1 MTPTPELR
9 TKLRKLLDER
19 IPEDGSDVD
28 TRFSDA
34 DDIDELLIDATNIY
48 EAAATGWTIKAG
60 MFQRELGQIE
70 SYTVGQERYDIRKL
84 QDMVNYALKMAET
97 YSRMAASRI
106 GSVILKFKP
115 PEVL

>member
-19 IPEDGSDVD
+19 IPEGGSDAD

-34 DDIDELLIDATNIY
+34 DMDELLIEAADIY
-48 EAAATGWTIKAG
+48 EAAAAGWTLKAG

-70 SYTVGQERYDIRKL
+70 SYSVGQERYDMRKL

-97 YSRMAASRI
+97 YNRIVASRK
-106 GSVILKFKP
+106 SSMILKFKP

>member
-9 TKLRKLLDER
+9 SKLRKLLDER
-19 IPEDGSDVD
+19 IPEDGSDAD
-28 TRFSDA
+28 TRFTDA
-34 DDIDELLIDATNIY
+34 DVDELLIDATNIY
-48 EAAATGWTIKAG
+48 KATAAGWTIKAG

-70 SYTVGQERYDIRKL
+70 SYAVGQERYDMRKL

-97 YSRMAASRI
+97 YSRMAASRM
-106 GSVILKFKP
+106 GSMILKFKP

>member
-9 TKLRKLLDER
+9 TKLRKLLDEP
-19 IPEDGSDVD
+19 IPAGGSDAD

-34 DDIDELLIDATNIY
+34 DIDELLIDATNIY
-48 EAAATGWTIKAG
+48 QAAAAGWTIKAG
-60 MFQRELGQIE
+60 MLQRELGQIE
-70 SYTVGQERYDIRKL
+70 SYAVGQERYDMREL

-97 YSRMAASRI
+97 YSRMAASSI

>member
-19 IPEDGSDVD
+19 IPEGGSDAD

-34 DDIDELLIDATNIY
+34 DIDELLIDATNIY
-48 EAAATGWTIKAG
+48 EAAAAGWTIKAG

-70 SYTVGQERYDIRKL
+70 SYAVGQERYDMRKL

-97 YSRMAASRI
+97 YSRMAASSI
-106 GSVILKFKP
+106 GSMILKFKP

>member
-1 MTPTPELR
+1 MTPTTELR

-19 IPEDGSDVD
+19 IPEDGSDTD
-28 TRFSDA
+28 TRFSDT
-34 DDIDELLIDATNIY
+34 DLDELLIDAINIY
-48 EAAATGWTIKAG
+48 EAAAAGWTLKAG

-70 SYTVGQERYDIRKL
+70 SYAVGQERYDMRKL

-97 YSRMAASRI
+97 YSRMATSRM

>member
-1 MTPTPELR
+1 MKPTPELR

-19 IPEDGSDVD
+19 IPEGGSDAD

-34 DDIDELLIDATNIY
+34 DIDELLSGAANIY
-48 EAAATGWTIKAG
+48 EAADAGWTLKAT
-60 MFQRELGQIE
+60 MFQREAGQIQ
-70 SYTVGQERYDIRKL
+70 SYSVGQERYEMSNPKDL
-84 QDMVNYALKMAET
+84 MEYALKMAET
-97 YSRMAASRI
+97 YSRMAASSM

>member
-1 MTPTPELR
+1 MTPTTELR

-19 IPEDGSDVD
+19 IPEGGSDAD

-34 DDIDELLIDATNIY
+34 DIDELLIDATNIY
-48 EAAATGWTIKAG
+48 EAAAAGWTIKAT
-60 MFQRELGQIE
+60 MFQREAGQIQ
-70 SYTVGQERYDIRKL
+70 SYSVGQERYEMSNPKDL
-84 QDMVNYALKMAET
+84 MEYALKMAET

>member
-9 TKLRKLLDER
+9 IKLRKLLDER
-19 IPEDGSDVD
+19 IPEDGSEAD

-34 DDIDELLIDATNIY
+34 DIDELLMGTTNIY
-48 EAAATGWTIKAG
+48 EAAAAGWTLKAG

-70 SYTVGQERYDIRKL
+70 SYAVGQERYDMRKL

-97 YSRMAASRI
+97 YSCMATSGM
-106 GSVILKFKP
+106 GSVILRIQP

>member
-1 MTPTPELR
+1 M
-9 TKLRKLLDER
+9 RKLLDER
-19 IPEDGSDVD
+19 IPEDGSDAD
-28 TRFSDA
+28 TRFTNA
-34 DDIDELLIDATNIY
+34 DIDELLIDATNIY
-48 EAAATGWTIKAG
+48 EAAAAGWTIKAG

-70 SYTVGQERYDIRKL
+70 SYSVGQERYDMRKL

-97 YSRMAASRI
+97 YSRMAASRM

>member
-19 IPEDGSDVD
+19 IPEGGSDTD
-28 TRFSDA
+28 TRFSDT
-34 DDIDELLIDATNIY
+34 DLDELLVEATNIY
-48 EAAATGWTIKAG
+48 EAAATGWTMKAA

-70 SYTVGQERYDIRKL
+70 SYSVGQERYDMRKL

-97 YSRMAASRI
+97 YSRMAASSL

-115 PEVL
+115 PEVI

>member
-1 MTPTPELR
+1 MIPTSELR

-19 IPEDGSDVD
+19 IPEDGSDAD
-28 TRFSDA
+28 TRFTDA
-34 DDIDELLIDATNIY
+34 DIDELLIDATNLY
-48 EAAATGWTIKAG
+48 EAAAAGWTLKAG

-70 SYTVGQERYDIRKL
+70 SYSVGQERYDMRKL

-97 YSRMAASRI
+97 YSRMAASSMGSMILRI
-106 GSVILKFKP
+106 TP

>member
-19 IPEDGSDVD
+19 IPEDGSDTD

-34 DDIDELLIDATNIY
+34 DIDELLIDATNIY
-48 EAAATGWTIKAG
+48 EAAAAGWTLKAG
-60 MFQRELGQIE
+60 IFQRELGQIE
-70 SYTVGQERYDIRKL
+70 SYAVGQERYDMRKL
-84 QDMVNYALKMAET
+84 QDMASYALKMAEA
-97 YSRMAASRI
+97 YSRMAVSCL

>member
-1 MTPTPELR
+1 MIPTPELR

-19 IPEDGSDVD
+19 IPEDGSEAD
-28 TRFSDA
+28 TRFTDA
-34 DDIDELLIDATNIY
+34 DVDELLS
-48 EAAATGWTIKAG
+48 EAANLYGAAAAGWTLKAG

-70 SYTVGQERYDIRKL
+70 SYAVGQERYDMRKL

-97 YSRMAASRI
+97 YSRMAASRM

-115 PEVL
+115 PEVI

>member
-1 MTPTPELR
+1 MTSTTELR
-9 TKLRKLLDER
+9 AKLRKLLDER
-19 IPEDGSDVD
+19 IPEDGSDAD

-34 DDIDELLIDATNIY
+34 DIDELLTDASNIY
-48 EAAATGWTIKAG
+48 GAAAAGWTMKAA

-70 SYTVGQERYDIRKL
+70 SYSVGQERYDMRKL

-97 YSRMAASRI
+97 YSRMAA
-106 GSVILKFKP
+106 GSMGSMILKFKP

>member
-1 MTPTPELR
+1 MIPTPELR

-19 IPEDGSDVD
+19 ISEGGSVAD

-34 DDIDELLIDATNIY
+34 DMDELLIEAADIY
-48 EAAATGWTIKAG
+48 EAAAAGWTLKAG

-70 SYTVGQERYDIRKL
+70 SYAVGQERYDMRKL

-97 YSRMAASRI
+97 YNRIVASRRFQSI
-106 GSVILKFKP
+106 
-115 PEVL
+115 

>member
-1 MTPTPELR
+1 MTPTTELR
-9 TKLRKLLDER
+9 IKLRKLLDER
-19 IPEDGSDVD
+19 IPEGGSDSD

-34 DDIDELLIDATNIY
+34 DIDELLIDAINIY
-48 EAAATGWTIKAG
+48 EAAAAGWTIKAG

-70 SYTVGQERYDIRKL
+70 SYAVGQERYDMRKL

-97 YSRMAASRI
+97 YSHMATSRM

-115 PEVL
+115 PEVI

>member
-19 IPEDGSDVD
+19 IPEGGSDAD

-34 DDIDELLIDATNIY
+34 DIDELLTDASNIY
-48 EAAATGWTIKAG
+48 AAAAEGWTRKAA
-60 MFQRELGQIE
+60 MVQREIGQIK
-70 SYTVGQERYDIRKL
+70 SYSVGQEKYDMADL
-84 QDMVNYALKMAET
+84 TSLLEYALKMAET
-97 YSRMAASRI
+97 YSRMAASSM
-106 GSVILKFKP
+106 GSMILKFKP